1 MANTVIQIKGSGVTG
16 NVPQSLLPGEL
27 AINYVD
33 GKLFYG
39 DDTSTTQLFDVITEP
54 TGLNGEIQFNDNGSF
69 GADANL
75 RYIDATKTLV
85 TDNINI
91 LNAVATVNVEA
102 EHVIVRDKLY
112 VGSAPELATPLP
124 NLISQF
130 TGNSTTYVQVNL
142 ENIDGRGS
150 ADYVITADV
159 GTDTTF
165 FVDLGMQGSTLE
177 QGTLKPLDGYLL
189 VQGNTGQVGG
199 NLILGTVSGTPGQ
212 EIRFVI
218 GGYEEANVVLKIT
231 ENGIDLLGNELVSAT
246 TQRIYDQ
253 ANAAFAAANTK
264 LSGTGDI
271 VISGNVTANIFNVN
285 THIIFSSGEIQTTRA
300 SKMVT
305 NTDWNNGLDIN
316 TLIPADIWYDDVENK
331 LYVYTDF
338 GGYYD
343 FYDITPPA

>member
-1 MANTVIQIKGSGVTG
+1 MANTIIQIKSSGVTG
-16 NVPQSLLPGEL
+16 NVPTTLAPGEL

-39 DDTSTTQLFDVITEP
+39 DQTFTTQLFDTITEP
-54 TGLNGEIQFNDNGSF
+54 SGLNREIQFNDNGSF

-75 RYIDATKTLV
+75 KYFADTKTLE
-85 TDNINI
+85 TDNVHV
-91 LNAVATVNVEA
+91 LNVSATNNVEA
-102 EHVIVRDKLY
+102 EHVVVRDKLY
-112 VGSAPELATPLP
+112 AGLAPYLSTPLP

-130 TGNSTTYVQVNL
+130 TGNSSSYVQVNI
-142 ENIDGRGS
+142 ENIDGDGS
-150 ADYVITADV
+150 ADYVITSDV

-189 VQGNTGQVGG
+189 VQGNTGQIGG
-199 NLILGTVSGTPGQ
+199 NLVIGTISGTPGQ
-212 EIRFVI
+212 EVRVVV
-218 GGYEEANVVLKIT
+218 GGYDEANVILKIT
-231 ENGIDLLGNELVSAT
+231 ENGLNLLNNELTSIT
-246 TQRIYDQ
+246 TQRIYDH
-253 ANAAFAAANTK
+253 ANAAFAKANTK
-264 LSGTGDI
+264 LSGDGDI

-285 THIIFSSGEIQTTRA
+285 NHIIFSSGEIQTTRA
-300 SKMVT
+300 PKMVT
-305 NTDWNNGLDIN
+305 NTDWGNGLDIN
-316 TLIPADIWYDDVENK
+316 TLIPSDIWYDDTENK